1 MQGEFFHRKVP
12 SCPRQRRR
20 KGRHHE
26 RMAYCQQWSAAIE
39 SSGLG
44 YGHFSR
50 SHAAMTGKSQAVQPR
65 FRDAGVEAGH
75 SAAFANV
82 VHAFALDRRV
92 VLAGGKGF
100 GAGTLKVDG
109 KIFAM
114 ISSSGYFVA
123 KLPADRVDEF
133 VRNGIGQRF
142 DAGRGKQMKEWL
154 ALDGATGQWIDI
166 AKEAR
171 LFVAAD

>member
-1 MQGEFFHRKVP
+1 
-12 SCPRQRRR
+12 
-20 KGRHHE
+20 
-26 RMAYCQQWSAAIE
+26 
-39 SSGLG
+39 
-44 YGHFSR
+44 
-50 SHAAMTGKSQAVQPR
+50 MTGKSHAVR
-65 FRDAGVEAGH
+65 AHFRDAGVEAGH
-75 SAAFANV
+75 STAFANV

-109 KIFAM
+109 KIFAL
-114 ISSSGYFVA
+114 ISSSGHFVA
-123 KLPADRVDEF
+123 KLPAGRVDEF

-142 DAGRGKQMKEWL
+142 DAGRGKPLKEWL
-154 ALDGATGQWIDI
+154 ALADAMAQWIEI

>member
-1 MQGEFFHRKVP
+1 
-12 SCPRQRRR
+12 
-20 KGRHHE
+20 
-26 RMAYCQQWSAAIE
+26 
-39 SSGLG
+39 
-44 YGHFSR
+44 
-50 SHAAMTGKSQAVQPR
+50 MTGKSHAVQAHSG
-65 FRDAGVEAGH
+65 DAGVEASH
-75 SAAFANV
+75 STAFANV

-114 ISSSGYFVA
+114 ISSSGHFVA

-133 VRNGIGQRF
+133 VLNGIGQRF
-142 DAGRGKQMKEWL
+142 DAGRGRPLKEWL
-154 ALDGATGQWIDI
+154 ALDNATGQWIKI

-171 LFVAAD
+171 LFVGAD

>member
-1 MQGEFFHRKVP
+1 
-12 SCPRQRRR
+12 
-20 KGRHHE
+20 
-26 RMAYCQQWSAAIE
+26 
-39 SSGLG
+39 
-44 YGHFSR
+44 
-50 SHAAMTGKSQAVQPR
+50 MTGKSHVVPAH
-65 FRDAGVEAGH
+65 FHDAGIREGN
-75 SAAFANV
+75 STAFANV

-92 VLAGGKGF
+92 ALAGGKGF

-114 ISSSGYFVA
+114 ISSGGHFVA

-142 DAGRGKQMKEWL
+142 DAGRGKPLKEWL
-154 ALDGATGQWIDI
+154 ALDDATGQWIEI

-171 LFVAAD
+171 RFVAED